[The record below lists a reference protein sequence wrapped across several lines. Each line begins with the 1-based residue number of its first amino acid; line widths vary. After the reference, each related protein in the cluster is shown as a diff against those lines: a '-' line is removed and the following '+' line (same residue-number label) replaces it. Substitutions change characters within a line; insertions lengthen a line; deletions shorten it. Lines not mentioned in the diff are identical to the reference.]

1 MDHISTKCSRSA
13 KIWRRLGALCLL
25 LVSFAG
31 FGQAKSYTWRQPSN
45 GSSWADANNWSPA
58 RTVPG
63 TDDILVFDG
72 TVTRTAAVNVDFTTS
87 QTIGQLVFINGVN
100 AALSTD
106 ADRTLT
112 IGGQSST
119 IGVILGAGAQVQVIG
134 TQGGAGLKVQLAANT
149 KAGIAGRLE
158 FMGLGSTGSPHQL
171 LSSTPGAIEFMT
183 GSYFLGGSKFI
194 GFPFGELL
202 ASAGAVVFHSGAT
215 FEQFSG
221 GSAFGGKTWSVA
233 VFDSGSLFL
242 FSASSGTVGV
252 SNRTFGYLTI
262 NTARTA
268 PVASFSAGTL
278 LIRNDLT
285 ITAGTHPF
293 NVQNFEVQGNIVLSG
308 GNLTLTS
315 IDTNTGVLQASTLT
329 FNGTTP
335 QSITGT
341 GTVATGPN
349 INAVGLTLQRPLQIN
364 ANLTF
369 AQGLLTTTATNNL
382 TLGSAAVIS
391 GAGPARFVSGP
402 LSRLQTG
409 TAVNLF
415 FPIGSGKAYR
425 PLTLTGQQADA
436 STTYTAQQ
444 FNQAPTARAYPTAA
458 GSLQRVSRVRY
469 FNVTNNGATN
479 FSQGA
484 ITLNYDADDRVDAPA
499 KLRIAKSDAAGN
511 WLDLGGTGTG
521 APTGSITSTVPFTS
535 FSDFALASTEASG
548 ALGNNPLPVELTT
561 FTARRQAAG
570 VQLQWAT
577 ATELNNS
584 YFEAQRSTDG
594 QFFGA
599 LAKVPGH
606 GSSTSPQA
614 YTFLDKNAPTGTTLY
629 YRLRQVDADGTA
641 SYSPVA
647 AVRPGPAQAGIFPN
661 PAHQQISFSADAGDN
676 YRLLNVLGQPL
687 LAGRAVAGFNSLEL
701 SSLGA
706 GAYYLEV
713 IGSAGRER
721 FRFFKN

>member
-1 MDHISTKCSRSA
+1 M
-13 KIWRRLGALCLL
+13 CLL
-25 LVSFAG
+25 LVAFAG
-31 FGQAKSYTWRQPSN
+31 FGQARASYTWQPKPSS
-45 GSSWADANNWSPA
+45 GTSWANANNWSPA
-58 RTVPG
+58 RTTPSAND
-63 TDDILVFDG
+63 TLRFDG
-72 TVTRTAAVNVDFTTS
+72 TVTKTATVSLDFSTS

-106 ADRTLT
+106 ADRALT
-112 IGGQSST
+112 IGSQSST
-119 IGVILGAGAQVQVIG
+119 IGVILGAGAQVQIIG
-134 TQGGAGLKVQLAANT
+134 TQIIGTQSGAALTLQLAGTAR
-149 KAGIAGRLE
+149 ASIAGRLD
-158 FMGLGSTGSPHQL
+158 FLSATSANSAHTLSSNATGS
-171 LSSTPGAIEFMT
+171 GAIEFLT
-183 GSYFLGGSKFI
+183 GSYFKAGPKFSGSPFNTATSNGGT
-194 GFPFGELL
+194 
-202 ASAGAVVFHSGAT
+202 VVFRNGAT
-215 FEQFSG
+215 FEQNSG
-221 GSAFGGKTWSVA
+221 GNPFGDKSFSVTSFEA
-233 VFDSGSLFL
+233 GSTFLYTSGANTIGL
-242 FSASSGTVGV
+242 SG
-252 SNRTFGYLTI
+252 RTFGNLVL
-262 NTARTA
+262 NTDRTPTPA
-268 PVASFSAGTL
+268 TYGNGKL
-278 LIRNDLT
+278 KIQNDLT
-285 ITAGTHPF
+285 IQAGNHTF
-293 NVQNFEVQGNIVLSG
+293 NIKDFDLQGNIILNKGSLILVPDVANTSMT
-308 GNLTLTS
+308 LTL
-315 IDTNTGVLQASTLT
+315 N
-329 FNGTTP
+329 
-335 QSITGT
+335 
-341 GTVATGPN
+341 GTVAQTIGGTASGTLTMGPN
-349 INAVGLTLQRPLQIN
+349 VTLALNNAKGIFLQRPLQVN
-364 ANLTF
+364 GNLMLT
-369 AQGLLTTTATNNL
+369 QGQFTTTATSSL
-382 TLGSAAVIS
+382 TLGATANVTGSN
-391 GAGPARFVSGP
+391 AGSFVSGP

-444 FNQAPTARAYPTAA
+444 FDQAPAARTYPTAA
-458 GSLQRVSRVRY
+458 GSLQRVSGVRY

-479 FSQGA
+479 FSQGT

-548 ALGNNPLPVELTT
+548 ALGNNPLPVTLTS

-594 QFFGA
+594 QLFGA

-606 GSSTSPQA
+606 GSSTNPQA

-647 AVRPGPAQAGIFPN
+647 AVRPGAAQAGVFPN
-661 PAHQQISFSADAGDN
+661 PAHEQISFSAEAGDS
-676 YRLLNVLGQPL
+676 YRVLNVLGQPL
-687 LAGRAVAGFNSLEL
+687 LAGRAVAGLNTLEL
-701 SSLGA
+701 FSLGV

-721 FRFFKN
+721 YRFFEN